1 MSREI
6 LEAACRGAED
16 RAAWPWGETSAE
28 GQLGASARAAGGWGE
43 WAGVGLGLGPEE
55 RGGGGVQSQGHGG
68 HALLLVAD

>member
-6 LEAACRGAED
+6 LEAACREAED

-28 GQLGASARAAGGWGE
+28 GQLGASARAAGVGG
-43 WAGVGLGLGPEE
+43 AGVGLGLGPEE